1 MKSIGRATI
10 AVLALALGAC
20 ASGPRGVDGGA
31 SALHGIV
38 FDGEG
43 AALAGVVVRIHAADA
58 SGDPTSVTSDVR
70 GRFVAPAVTHGRL
83 VITAEKE
90 GYEPARAEAAFL
102 DATQIVYLRLRSTHE
117 LVAEAQR
124 LLAADR
130 PETALATARR
140 AVEIDPDDPTVRYG
154 CAALAARAG
163 AYEEARAW
171 LAWFPEHEPPKAV
184 VLLRDRIAREE
195 QK

>member
-1 MKSIGRATI
+1 MKSTGRAMI

-20 ASGPRGVDGGA
+20 ASGPDGGV

-43 AALAGVVVRIHAADA
+43 AALAGVVVRVHAAEA
-58 SGDPTSVTSDVR
+58 SGDRAFVTSDVR
-70 GRFVAPAVTHGRL
+70 GRFVAPAVKHGRV

-90 GYEPARAEAAFL
+90 GYEPARTEAAFL

-117 LVAEAQR
+117 LVAEAER

-130 PETALATARR
+130 PATALATARR
-140 AVEIDPDDPTVRYG
+140 TLEMEPNDPVVRYG

-171 LAWFPEHEPPKAV
+171 LAWFPEDEPPKAV
-184 VLLRDRIAREE
+184 VLLRDRITREAH
-195 QK
+195 K